1 MSRALLADDDLDIRV
16 TLGALLEAAGHRVH
30 LASSG
35 VEALEL
41 LGAHTVDLAIVDV
54 MMPGMGGDE
63 LVREMRARGHD
74 VPVVL
79 ISASGDVARVARSLG
94 VYAYLAKPFR
104 IEALEELIASVP
116 CGSSPSSGGSPP
128 GMRERDRSMEKTSGG

>member
-1 MSRALLADDDLDIRV
+1 MSRALLADDDPDIRE

-35 VEALEL
+35 AEALQVF
-41 LGAHTVDLAIVDV
+41 GAHTVDVAIVDV
-54 MMPGMGGDE
+54 MMPAMDGDA
-63 LVREMRARGHD
+63 LVREMRVRGHD

-104 IEALEELIASVP
+104 VEALEELIARAP
-116 CGSSPSSGGSPP
+116 T
-128 GMRERDRSMEKTSGG
+128 RDRAHDREAGEPNGGG